1 MALWDL
7 VGAFSFR
14 GVRGFHGPNFFSKMK
29 MRLLG
34 GIGLVGVLAMGW
46 LRAADAPNA
55 PVPAAAAGPIVKN
68 GGFEV
73 VDPADKE
80 KPQFWERLD
89 GLGVQWTNAP
99 ADDKGRAAGKAI
111 RMNTAISEKDFV
123 ANCKKVGLE
132 KWVFPDAAASAIAET
147 YGLSYYSD
155 AMPVVKGQKYKVT
168 ALYRGPG
175 GGAKIWVR
183 AYGMFQGEMRRR
195 YEAQF
200 TCTGNPNTWTE
211 NSMEF
216 TPSKMRDVSEM
227 KVMLFA
233 YYPPGVYWFDNVKIE
248 PVGEPVTGPVKK

>member
-1 MALWDL
+1 MKSRFSAKGWAGRKILQGGVIVT
-7 VGAFSFR
+7 VGLFA
-14 GVRGFHGPNFFSKMK
+14 VA
-29 MRLLG
+29 
-34 GIGLVGVLAMGW
+34 VG
-46 LRAADAPNA
+46 AADAPA
-55 PVPAAAAGPIVKN
+55 PTPATATASGGAAAGAMVKN

-111 RMNTAISEKDFV
+111 RMNTAISEKDID
-123 ANCKKVGLE
+123 AHRKKVGLD
-132 KWVFPDAAASAIAET
+132 KWVFPDAAANAIAET

-168 ALYRGPG
+168 AWYRGPG

-200 TCTGNPNTWTE
+200 SCTGNPNTWTE

-227 KVMLFA
+227 KVMLYA

-248 PVGEPVTGPVKK
+248 PVEEPVTGPVKK